1 MQDKDDIIQRRSHTE
16 RMKKDENATDDN
28 LLRPGRHDRILGMLR
43 ARGQVQA
50 SALAETFGVS
60 GYTIRRDLDELA
72 EAGLLER
79 VHGGAVLS
87 SPVPRSYRERQE
99 QSISEKDQSAQAAIN
114 LLEPDQIVIVDGG
127 STALRFVA
135 HLPLNY
141 PATFMTNTPAIAAAL
156 VEREPAEVI
165 SIGGRVDHFSHA
177 AVGPAAVDA
186 FRNVTAD
193 LCVLGIWGITASDG
207 ISSPYYE
214 ETLVRSVMVNSAD
227 KVVGLAVGEK
237 LGTGGGFNVAPAT
250 ALTHLA
256 VERDVEEELL
266 HPFREL
272 GISILQLAK
281 AEAGRTD
288 TPAVVRKHSSRS

>member
-1 MQDKDDIIQRRSHTE
+1 MRCQTGLVE
-16 RMKKDENATDDN
+16 TNTTATDDN
-28 LLRPGRHDRILGMLR
+28 LLRSGRHDRILGMLR
-43 ARGQVQA
+43 AQGQVQA

-60 GYTIRRDLDELA
+60 SYTIRRDLDELA

-87 SPVPRSYRERQE
+87 SPVPRSYRERQQ
-99 QSISEKDQSAQAAIN
+99 QSISEKDESAQAATM
-114 LLEPDQIVIVDGG
+114 LLEPNQIVIVDGG

-135 HLPLNY
+135 HIPANY
-141 PATFMTNTPAIAAAL
+141 PATFITNTPAIAAAL

-165 SIGGRVDHFSHA
+165 SIGGRVDRFSHA
-177 AVGPAAVDA
+177 AVGPATVDA

-207 ISSPYYE
+207 ISTPHYE
-214 ETLVRSVMVNSAD
+214 EAMVRSVMVNAAD

-237 LGTGGGFNVAPAT
+237 LGTAGGFTVAPAT

-256 VERDVEEELL
+256 VERGVDQDLL
-266 HPFREL
+266 RPFREL
-272 GISILQLAK
+272 GVSILQLDGEHPASSTDVNPGPRRR
-281 AEAGRTD
+281 ASRT
-288 TPAVVRKHSSRS
+288 A

>member
-1 MQDKDDIIQRRSHTE
+1 
-16 RMKKDENATDDN
+16 
-28 LLRPGRHDRILGMLR
+28 MLR
-43 ARGQVQA
+43 AQGQVQA
-50 SALAETFGVS
+50 SALAETFRVS

-79 VHGGAVLS
+79 VHGGAVLT

-99 QSISEKDQSAQAAIN
+99 QAVSEKDQSAQAAIA
-114 LLEPDQIVIVDGG
+114 LLKPSQIVIVDGG
-127 STALRFVA
+127 STALKFVS
-135 HLPLNY
+135 HLPQHY

-156 VEREPAEVI
+156 AEREPAEVI
-165 SIGGRVDHFSHA
+165 SIGGRVDPFSRA
-177 AVGPAAVDA
+177 AVGPTAVDA

-214 ETLVRSVMVNSAD
+214 EALVRAAMVGAAD

-237 LGTGGGFNVAPAT
+237 LGTGGGFNIAPAT

-256 VERDVEEELL
+256 VEHGVAEELL
-266 HPFREL
+266 RPFRDI
-272 GISILQLAK
+272 GIVILQ
-281 AEAGRTD
+281 AEG
-288 TPAVVRKHSSRS
+288 SRSEHRQES

>member
-1 MQDKDDIIQRRSHTE
+1 METDA
-16 RMKKDENATDDN
+16 NAPDDN
-28 LLRPGRHDRILGMLR
+28 LLRSGRHDRILGLLR

-50 SALAETFGVS
+50 SALADTFSVS
-60 GYTIRRDLDELA
+60 SYTIRRDLDELA
-72 EAGLLER
+72 DAGLLER

-87 SPVPRSYRERQE
+87 STVPRSYQERQE
-99 QSISEKDQSAQAAIN
+99 QSVTEKDQSARAAIS

-127 STALRFVA
+127 STALRFVS
-135 HLPLNY
+135 HLPLHY
-141 PATFMTNTPAIAAAL
+141 PATFVTNTPAVAAAL
-156 VEREPAEVI
+156 VDREPAEVI
-165 SIGGRVDHFSHA
+165 SIGGRVDRFSHA
-177 AVGPAAVDA
+177 AVGPTAVDA
-186 FRNVTAD
+186 LRNVTAD

-214 ETLVRSVMVNSAD
+214 EALVRSVMANAAD

-256 VERDVEEELL
+256 VEPGVDEELL

-272 GISILQLAK
+272 GIEILQL
-281 AEAGRTD
+281 GR
-288 TPAVVRKHSSRS
+288 